1 MRANIDFKNY
11 TDSDYEALSFFSIW
25 NSMRGLASGR
35 NIIIH
40 FSGKRMAS
48 KEIHDKNR
56 DGKTA
61 PASDIR

>member
-1 MRANIDFKNY
+1 
-11 TDSDYEALSFFSIW
+11 
-25 NSMRGLASGR
+25 MRGLASGR

-56 DGKTA
+56 DGKAA